1 MEHILIQ
8 AISEGFTSFFVSV
21 NYLSE
26 MIESYFGDGKKW
38 GVKIKYT

>member
-8 AISEGFTSFFVSV
+8 AISEGFTSFCL

-26 MIESYFGDGKKW
+26 MIESYFGIAKM
-38 GVKIKYT
+38 GVKIKYIHEE